1 MMTKQISKQHPQT
14 LSEQPFYGINSNSI
28 YNSFIAVPYNFPDH
42 MKMKHRYVRSS
53 NSSSV
58 DDGDDNQS
66 QNSKANE
73 TTIIVASSEI
83 ISPYF
88 NSITAA
94 NGNGNSVKRTKNP
107 LAGNQLC
114 NYAVKEYYL
123 AQLVMSP
130 NDDDSVSN
138 EAQLEYG
145 KKYLHIYDAPESKSS
160 AYSGVYELVSCFG
173 VNGGHIRRDS
183 GRVLMVCLYD
193 PFSLCVKGCG
203 CPSEQNRKLLD
214 QDYDETQ
221 EQEEEEQQHK
231 KKDKNELPKTGKK
244 NSSEERKC
252 FTPKR
257 LRSFIGDAGSDR
269 CVVVL

>member
-58 DDGDDNQS
+58 DDGDDDQS
-66 QNSKANE
+66 QNSKAKE

-88 NSITAA
+88 NSIKAA

-130 NDDDSVSN
+130 KDDDSVSN

-160 AYSGVYELVSCFG
+160 AYSGVYELVSCFA

-231 KKDKNELPKTGKK
+231 KKDNNELPKTGKK
-244 NSSEERKC
+244 NSCEERKC